1 MLKKYY
7 GFLLTL
13 AVLYMAPIAASAQST
28 WKGKVTDAAGE
39 PIAQASV
46 LVEGTSAGASTNEQ
60 GEFILTAVPANRSTL
75 VIRAVGYQTQ
85 KTTLTSEQQIQPIHI
100 RLLEDN
106 LNLNEVVVSAT
117 RYGLD
122 RREAPVVV
130 NVLGPKLFN
139 ATQSVAMSETLAY
152 QPGVRVENNCQNCGF
167 SQVRLNGLEGAYSQ
181 ILINSRPVF
190 SALNSVYGLDQIPTS
205 MIDRIEVV
213 RSGGSALFGANAI
226 AGTIN
231 IITKD
236 PVENDWQIKLTNS
249 LIAGTSWDNTIDFNT
264 SFVEDELMNGVTF
277 YGMHRD
283 RQPWDANGDGF
294 SEITRLR
301 NTTFGTKAFFKPSE
315 YEKITADLSILNE
328 FRRGG
333 DRLDLAPH
341 FTDITEQLQTNSL
354 IGGIT
359 YDRYSKDWKQK
370 FSVYASAQKSK
381 RDSYYGGL
389 GGERTYQDSI
399 IAANSYGQTDDLAM
413 VAGGQYTY
421 NFERDVFT
429 AGVEYN
435 MNRTE
440 DNIPA
445 YRRSIDQRTHAIGTY
460 AQYEWKVVD
469 QLKALVGA
477 RYDYTYVDGTYR
489 LLDRSRTSDQNFG
502 TLSPRLTIL
511 YDITNELQF
520 RGGYARGFRAPQAFN
535 EDMHVTSIGGQQ
547 VFVLM
552 GEGLKTEY
560 SNAYTGSFNYTR
572 NFGRTQASLLVEG
585 FYTDLQNPFTTVM
598 TSEEADIILQEM
610 RNGSRSRVYGSNI
623 ELSVAPSNMLSI
635 QAGGTIQRSR
645 YSEEQVIF
653 EGEDPADD
661 IVTTRYMRTPNTY
674 GYLNTNIKATK
685 QLAVDLT
692 GVYTGSML
700 VPHYQPD
707 GRMLVKNANDFME
720 LNVRLGYTFSIKKNF
735 NAELFGGVQN
745 MFNAFQKDFDRG
757 PLRDSD
763 YVYGPTRPRTF
774 TFGIKVGHFH

>member
-1 MLKKYY
+1 MTKTYFRLVLSLL
-7 GFLLTL
+7 FLLPITL
-13 AVLYMAPIAASAQST
+13 LAQST
-28 WKGKVTDAAGE
+28 ISGTVSSAKGD
-39 PIAQASV
+39 PISQATV
-46 LVEGTSAGASTNEQ
+46 QVEGTSIAAATDNAGHFTLAN
-60 GEFILTAVPANRSTL
+60 VPAEKNNL
-75 VIRAVGYQTQ
+75 VIRAVGYQTA
-85 KTTLTSEQQIQPIHI
+85 KKTLTAAEKKLPIAI
-100 RLLEDN
+100 VLNEDN
-106 LNLNEVVVSAT
+106 LNINEVVVSAT

-181 ILINSRPVF
+181 ILINSRSVF

-236 PVENDWQIKLTNS
+236 PVENDWQIKSTNS
-249 LIAGTSWDNTIDFNT
+249 LTGGTSWDNTLDFNT
-264 SFVEDELMNGVTF
+264 SFVEDDLMTGVTF

-294 SEITRLR
+294 TEITKLR
-301 NTTFGTKAFFKPSE
+301 NTTFGAKAFFKPSE
-315 YEKITADLSILNE
+315 YDKITVDMSVLNE

-341 FTDITEQLQTNSL
+341 FTDITEQIQTNSV
-354 IGGIT
+354 IGGLT
-359 YDRYSKDWKQK
+359 YDHYSRDWKQK
-370 FSVYASAQKSK
+370 ISLYASAQKSK

-389 GGERTYQDSI
+389 GGERTHQDSV
-399 IAANSYGQTDDLAM
+399 IAANSYGETDDFAM
-413 VAGGQYTY
+413 VAGAQYNY
-421 NFERDVFT
+421 NFERDVIT

-435 MNRTE
+435 ANRTK
-440 DNIPA
+440 DNIPS
-445 YRRSIDQRTHAIGTY
+445 YQRIIDQKTHAIGTY
-460 AQYEWKVVD
+460 AQYEWKVID
-469 QLKALVGA
+469 QLKALMGA
-477 RYDYTYVDGTYR
+477 RYDYTYVDGTYS
-489 LLDRSRTSDQNFG
+489 LLNNNRRSDQNFG
-502 TLSPRLTIL
+502 TFSPRLTIL
-511 YDITNELQF
+511 YDITPELQF

-552 GEGLKTEY
+552 GENLETEY

-572 NFGRTQASLLVEG
+572 NFGQTQASLLIEG
-585 FYTDLQNPFTTVM
+585 FFTDLQNPFTTVM
-598 TSEEADIILQEM
+598 TSEENGIILQEM
-610 RNGSRSRVYGSNI
+610 RNGSRSNVYGSNI
-623 ELSVAPSNMLSI
+623 ELSVAPSSALSI
-635 QAGGTIQRSR
+635 QAGGTIQRAK
-645 YSEEQVIF
+645 YSEAQVIF

-661 IVTTRYMRTPNTY
+661 ILTMNYMRTPNVY

-685 QLAVDLT
+685 QFAIDVT
-692 GVYTGSML
+692 GVYTGEML

-707 GRMLVKNANDFME
+707 GTLLVRDAPDFME
-720 LNVRLGYTFSIKKNF
+720 LNLRLGYTFAVKKNF
-735 NAELFGGVQN
+735 NVEVFGGVQN
-745 MFNAFQKDFDRG
+745 MFNAFQRDFDTG

-763 YVYGPTRPRTF
+763 YVYGPTKPRTF
-774 TFGIKVGHFH
+774 TFGVKIGHFH